1 MSPKTC
7 HDKSNYEAR
16 GQASVRRYIMLFSIL
31 ISAGLLSAGR
41 PAEPAE
47 QPDTADLKT
56 SWKGFS
62 LNTRWVLKTGR
73 TDSAGT
79 LADWNTLVMTATKKF
94 SLKKSSLT
102 LNLTAKNLLNSS
114 YELVS
119 GYPMPPRSLVGGIE
133 LGF

>member
-56 SWKGFS
+56 FW
-62 LNTRWVLKTGR
+62 T
-73 TDSAGT
+73 
-79 LADWNTLVMTATKKF
+79 
-94 SLKKSSLT
+94 
-102 LNLTAKNLLNSS
+102 
-114 YELVS
+114 
-119 GYPMPPRSLVGGIE
+119 
-133 LGF
+133 